1 VTVMPTSRR
10 TDRGFSLT
18 EMMMVVAMF
27 GTVIAVIFGAVQVLT
42 SSAATNME
50 ESAAAHDLS
59 YSMEVM
65 SKSLMSGRIIY
76 AGDCQLLSVTPGA
89 AGSYELQSI
98 YATATPGAARGS
110 LVWQRWSSDA
120 SGTVASGAA
129 PTFQWVMSDRNLN
142 CVTPKVPLFAY
153 YTGASND
160 STAPASAGGYDVS
173 QIRRIRL
180 HVLAAFNSGVRDDSR
195 DIVLR

>member
-1 VTVMPTSRR
+1 MATSRR
-10 TDRGFSLT
+10 ADTGFSLT

-27 GTVIAVIFGAVQVLT
+27 GTVLAVVFGAVQVLT
-42 SSAATNME
+42 TSAATNME

-65 SKSLMSGRIIY
+65 SKTLMSGRIIY
-76 AGDCQLLSVTPGA
+76 ASDYQMMAVTRGA
-89 AGSYELQSI
+89 TGSYELQSI

-110 LVWQRWSSDA
+110 LVWLRWSSDA
-120 SGTVASGAA
+120 SGAVAPGAA
-129 PTFQWVMSDRNLN
+129 PTFQWVMSDRNVN
-142 CVTPKVPLFAY
+142 SITPKVPLFAY

-160 STAPASAGGYDVS
+160 STASASAGGYDVL